1 METYDNE
8 RRNSM
13 TKKHKKLSPIRL
25 LIKILFI
32 TIGAFLMGVALEIF
46 LVPNDVIDGGI
57 IGISIVVSKITSLP
71 LGIFIFFLN
80 LPFLVLGYK
89 QIGKTF
95 AFSTLYGITVMSI
108 TTALLHHVEPFTN
121 DTILAVLFGGVLL
134 GFGVGLVIKLGGSLD
149 GTEIVAI
156 LISKKLRFPVGQ
168 IIMIINVFIFIL
180 AGFVLGWD
188 SAMYS
193 MFTYY
198 IASKVMDAVV
208 EGLNESRSVTIISSE
223 YEEISQTIM
232 DRLGRNTTFIY
243 ARGGY
248 LKEDT
253 QMIYCVV
260 TRLELAK
267 LKTIVQEI
275 DSKAFITIEH
285 VSDVLGGNFE
295 KHNIH

>member
-1 METYDNE
+1 
-8 RRNSM
+8 M
-13 TKKHKKLSPIRL
+13 TKKHKQLSPIRL